1 MTRKIILST
10 IVALTVFVGAF
21 VCPTAQAMQ
30 NPWDVCAKINYKGDF
45 LCYRLSQNLPN
56 DANANLRGFY
66 LSAKQKRQIANDLLA
81 LGLPNVAV
89 YNYVLPNFNSILQ
102 HFGYVE
108 RPKQDATV
116 SFDGNFRYTGCQN
129 GVEIDVD
136 TLFDKLLC
144 GGQFDLPLVVHKAVT
159 EQQIRQHV
167 VQKSTFFTSFNTE
180 NKARSH
186 NICLATQSVNGT
198 TVLPGQTFSFNNVVG
213 KRTAERGYQ
222 NAKVIVDGAY
232 TDGIGGGV
240 CQVSTTLYNA
250 LLLAGLPAKACQ
262 HSLVPS
268 YVMAGFDAMVSDG
281 IADLTFVNV
290 TNYPI
295 YIKGQVDGNKIHFTV
310 FGTPNTFEIVRQ
322 NVEQRQ
328 PFNTVFVVDATKY
341 PNLVFQTDRQVV
353 QNGSDGVVA
362 EAFLQYFQQGQLV
375 KKIKIRTCN
384 YKKVDMV
391 IAQGALPTP

>member
-1 MTRKIILST
+1 MTQKLILST
-10 IVALTVFVGAF
+10 LVALTIFVGAF

-30 NPWDVCAKINYKGDF
+30 NPWDVCAKIVYQGDVF
-45 LCYRLSQNLPN
+45 CYQLSQNLPR
-56 DANANLRGFY
+56 DGNANLRGFFA
-66 LSAKQKRQIANDLLA
+66 SAKQKRQIATDLLG
-81 LGLPNVAV
+81 LGLQNVAV

-102 HFGYVE
+102 HFAYVE
-108 RPKQDATV
+108 KPKQDATV
-116 SFDGNFRYTGCQN
+116 SFDGEFCYTGCQN
-129 GVEIDVD
+129 GVEIDID
-136 TLFDKLLC
+136 KLFAKLLC
-144 GGQFDLPLVVHKAVT
+144 GGQFNLPLLVHKAVT
-159 EQQIRQHV
+159 EEQIKHHV
-167 VQKSTFFTSFNTE
+167 VQKSTFYTSFNTE

-198 TVLPGQTFSFNNVVG
+198 TVLPGECFSFNSVVG
-213 KRTAERGYQ
+213 KRTADRGYQ

-268 YVMAGFDAMVSDG
+268 YIMAGFDAMVSDG
-281 IADLTFVNV
+281 IADLTFVNT
-290 TNYPI
+290 TNHPI
-295 YIKGQVDGNKIHFTV
+295 YIKGQVQGSKILFTV
-310 FGTPNTFEIVRQ
+310 FGTPNNFEIVRQ
-322 NVEQRQ
+322 NSEQRQ
-328 PFNTVFVVDATKY
+328 PFNTLFVVDQAKY
-341 PNLVFQTDRQVV
+341 PNLLYQTDQQVV

-362 EAFLQYFQQGQLV
+362 EAFLEYYQQGQFV